1 MKSLLL
7 SRSCVKPLR
16 FPHFEFF
23 KFNNPMNPGN
33 EQRRD
38 QYEAVNASKIR
49 FILACQARL
58 SLFAG
63 SKSPVLRIL

>member
-49 FILACQARL
+49 LPGKAFVVCWFQIP
-58 SLFAG
+58 SLEDL
-63 SKSPVLRIL
+63 VR